1 MTDSWTETIAKL
13 NASGQ
18 VTEDAAA
25 PVSEN
30 HPEPVAGPASWQPY
44 GLPGHASPEPEATS
58 AAAADPLIL
67 ELEHP
72 LAEPAPADHAPAAP
86 LVADHLVPP
95 PVEAAHMLAST
106 PSAIDPPPS
115 VYGRVEPPL
124 AIEPEVAELAP
135 TPAVPPPLAPVEAPV
150 AVADLVAP
158 PEKPVEPELERAEP
172 APVVAVAPEP
182 APIVAAEPPPPASP
196 ALTETLTPAPELV
209 PVSHTPISHTGAGHD
224 AIDPVL
230 AGFDHVVALAGYV
243 LLFISVFMFGVPALA
258 TMALAYAHKNDSHL
272 LVRSHYRFQLRIFW
286 TAILFALL
294 AIGSAITAGGMAITT
309 LVDFARAHLPG
320 VGAAMDQAH
329 VGAWS
334 GQISGLLLVA
344 AVTLGVL
351 AVVWTLVASLF
362 GFLRLVGNRPIG
374 HGYAAR

>member
-13 NASGQ
+13 NASGH
-18 VTEDAAA
+18 VTEDAVA
-25 PVSEN
+25 PLSEN

-44 GLPGHASPEPEATS
+44 GLPGDASPEPVATS

-72 LAEPAPADHAPAAP
+72 LVEPVPAPPAI
-86 LVADHLVPP
+86 
-95 PVEAAHMLAST
+95 E
-106 PSAIDPPPS
+106 PPPS

-124 AIEPEVAELAP
+124 AIGPEVAELAP
-135 TPAVPPPLAPVEAPV
+135 TVAVLPVLAPVEAPV
-150 AVADLVAP
+150 AVESLVAP
-158 PEKPVEPELERAEP
+158 PEKRVEPEVEQADP

-209 PVSHTPISHTGAGHD
+209 PVSHTPISHTDAGHD

-286 TAILFALL
+286 TAVLFTLL

-329 VGAWS
+329 VGSWS

-374 HGYAAR
+374 HSYAAK

>member
-13 NASGQ
+13 NASGH
-18 VTEDAAA
+18 VAEDAAA

-44 GLPGHASPEPEATS
+44 GLPSAAPPEP
-58 AAAADPLIL
+58 AAASTAPADPLIL

-72 LAEPAPADHAPAAP
+72 LVEPELAGPAPAGAAPVLAAAEPAP
-86 LVADHLVPP
+86 
-95 PVEAAHMLAST
+95 
-106 PSAIDPPPS
+106 SAIEPPPS
-115 VYGRVEPPL
+115 VYGRTEPPL
-124 AIEPEVAELAP
+124 ALDPEIAEPAP
-135 TPAVPPPLAPVEAPV
+135 MAAVMPLSAPVEAPL
-150 AVADLVAP
+150 ALEALVAP
-158 PEKPVEPELERAEP
+158 PEKRVEPAPEQADA

-196 ALTETLTPAPELV
+196 LLTEIPTPTPELV
-209 PVSHTPISHTGAGHD
+209 PVVHTNSAHD

-294 AIGSAITAGGMAITT
+294 AIGSAITAGGMAITS
-309 LVDFARAHLPG
+309 LVDFTRAHLPG

-329 VGAWS
+329 VGSWS

-351 AVVWTLVASLF
+351 GVVWTLVASLF

-374 HGYAAR
+374 HGYAAK

>member
-1 MTDSWTETIAKL
+1 MTDRWTETIARL
-13 NASGQ
+13 NTSGHVVEDPAS
-18 VTEDAAA
+18 
-25 PVSEN
+25 
-30 HPEPVAGPASWQPY
+30 PVADARPAPTADTASWQPY
-44 GLPGHASPEPEATS
+44 VSPAASLTEPSVTP
-58 AAAADPLIL
+58 AAPADPLIL
-67 ELEHP
+67 ELEHA
-72 LAEPAPADHAPAAP
+72 LVEPAPAAGAVVDHPATAQAEPSPVLAVADPAPAA
-86 LVADHLVPP
+86 VEPP
-95 PVEAAHMLAST
+95 S
-106 PSAIDPPPS
+106 S
-115 VYGRVEPPL
+115 VYGRVEPPS
-124 AIEPEVAELAP
+124 AIEPEAVDPAL
-135 TPAVPPPLAPVEAPV
+135 TPAVPPVPPPVEPALASEP
-150 AVADLVAP
+150 AVAP
-158 PEKPVEPELERAEP
+158 PEKRVEPEPEQADP

-182 APIVAAEPPPPASP
+182 APIVAAEPPPPASLS
-196 ALTETLTPAPELV
+196 LTQTPPPTTDV
-209 PVSHTPISHTGAGHD
+209 VSVSHANSAHE

-329 VGAWS
+329 AGSWS

-351 AVVWTLVASLF
+351 CVVWTLVASLF

-374 HGYAAR
+374 HGYAAK

>member
-1 MTDSWTETIAKL
+1 MTDRWTETIAKL
-13 NASGQ
+13 NASGHL
-18 VTEDAAA
+18 TEDAAA
-25 PVSEN
+25 PVSES
-30 HPEPVAGPASWQPY
+30 HAEPAAAPAAWQPYSLPGETPVEPVATPVAP
-44 GLPGHASPEPEATS
+44 
-58 AAAADPLIL
+58 ADPLIL

-72 LAEPAPADHAPAAP
+72 L
-86 LVADHLVPP
+86 
-95 PVEAAHMLAST
+95 VEAAPVLAAAASA
-106 PSAIDPPPS
+106 PSVIEPPPS
-115 VYGRVEPPL
+115 VYGRFEPPL
-124 AIEPEVAELAP
+124 AIEPDVAELAP
-135 TPAVPPPLAPVEAPV
+135 TPAVPPILAPVEPPV
-150 AVADLVAP
+150 AMADLVAP
-158 PEKPVEPELERAEP
+158 PEKRVEPEAEQADP

-182 APIVAAEPPPPASP
+182 APIVAAEPPPPASL
-196 ALTETLTPAPELV
+196 ALTETLTPTPELV
-209 PVSHTPISHTGAGHD
+209 PVSHAPISHTGAGHD

-286 TAILFALL
+286 TAVLFTLL

-309 LVDFARAHLPG
+309 LVDFARSHLPG

-334 GQISGLLLVA
+334 GEISGLLLVA

-351 AVVWTLVASLF
+351 GVVWTLAASLF